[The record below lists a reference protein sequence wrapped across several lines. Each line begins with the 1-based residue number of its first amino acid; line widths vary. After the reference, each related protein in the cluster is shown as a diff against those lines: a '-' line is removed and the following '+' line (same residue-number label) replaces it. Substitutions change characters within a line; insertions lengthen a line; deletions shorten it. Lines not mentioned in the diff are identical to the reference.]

1 MSLFIQTIGLV
12 GMGANIA
19 AFQSNQHKNIMCI
32 KLLSELAF
40 TIQFLLMGAWTGAA
54 MDAISVVR
62 NYIFYRVVKKEKTTS
77 KWIVF
82 FSALMLIIGFITWEG
97 PMSVFAIFGK
107 IMTTIS
113 YGMIQPK
120 KIRLFTLPSC
130 LSWMV
135 YNIWYR
141 SIGAILTEL
150 FAIIS
155 IITAYIRYD
164 AKKKGEK
171 MNTIQLKKEK
181 TSIIAHKGLSGLEP
195 ENTMASFIAA
205 GNRSYFGIETDMHR
219 TSDGEFVIIHDDT
232 TERVAEVKLDVE
244 KTTLHELRNLLL
256 KDKNG
261 VISRTDLR
269 IPTLQEYI
277 TTCQN
282 YDKKCIL
289 ELKNKFNQKDI
300 EKIVGIAKS
309 MDYLNQIIFIS
320 FDLDNLKILRKL
332 LPGQELQLITGR
344 YSSNIK
350 EVLLAN
356 ELDLDIE
363 FNSLTKDIIEDLHQ
377 CGRKINC
384 WTCDKKEEAEK
395 LIAYG
400 VDYLTTNIL
409 E

>member
-1 MSLFIQTIGLV
+1 
-12 GMGANIA
+12 
-19 AFQSNQHKNIMCI
+19 
-32 KLLSELAF
+32 
-40 TIQFLLMGAWTGAA
+40 
-54 MDAISVVR
+54 
-62 NYIFYRVVKKEKTTS
+62 
-77 KWIVF
+77 
-82 FSALMLIIGFITWEG
+82 
-97 PMSVFAIFGK
+97 
-107 IMTTIS
+107 
-113 YGMIQPK
+113 
-120 KIRLFTLPSC
+120 
-130 LSWMV
+130 
-135 YNIWYR
+135 
-141 SIGAILTEL
+141 
-150 FAIIS
+150 
-155 IITAYIRYD
+155 
-164 AKKKGEK
+164 
-171 MNTIQLKKEK
+171 MNTIKLNREDTK
-181 TSIIAHKGLSGLEP
+181 IIAHKGLSGLEP

-320 FDLDNLKILRKL
+320 FDLNNLKILRKL